1 MNIFYLSDDPQ
12 ICAEQHCDK
21 HVVKMCIEYAQLLS
35 TAHRVLDGEEYT
47 VIQNGRRLKRWKH
60 PNMWYDKSLML
71 ASHINHP
78 SNKWVR
84 ESHTNYWWL
93 CNLLHCL
100 LKEYTHRY
108 GKFHAVGRRVNTL
121 MQSPQNIPMDK
132 GFTPMPQ
139 CMPDDCKVENMPI
152 LAYQNFYMK
161 HKRPFCNWTKRPR
174 PIWFT

>member
-12 ICAEQHCDK
+12 LCAEQHCDK

-60 PNMWYDKSLML
+60 PNMWYDKDLML

-100 LKEYTHRY
+100 LNL
-108 GKFHAVGRRVNTL
+108 VVL
-121 MQSPQNIPMDK
+121 VI
-132 GFTPMPQ
+132 
-139 CMPDDCKVENMPI
+139 
-152 LAYQNFYMK
+152 
-161 HKRPFCNWTKRPR
+161 
-174 PIWFT
+174 

>member
-1 MNIFYLSDDPQ
+1 MTHSYVQSNTATS
-12 ICAEQHCDK
+12 
-21 HVVKMCIEYAQLLS
+21 MWSRCIEYAQLLS

-47 VIQNGRRLKRWKH
+47 VIQNGRRLKRWET
-60 PNMWYDKSLML
+60 PNQMYDKGLML

-84 ESHTNYWWL
+84 ESHKNYLWL

-121 MQSPQNIPMDK
+121 MHPPQNIPMDK
-132 GFTPMPQ
+132 HLCHNVCLMI
-139 CMPDDCKVENMPI
+139 V
-152 LAYQNFYMK
+152 
-161 HKRPFCNWTKRPR
+161 R
-174 PIWFT
+174 

>member
-12 ICAEQHCDK
+12 LCAEQHCDK

-60 PNMWYDKSLML
+60 PNQMYDKGLML

-84 ESHTNYWWL
+84 ESHKNYLWL
-93 CNLLHCL
+93 RSLLDKL
-100 LKEYTHRY
+100 LTEYTHRY
-108 GKFHAVGRRVNTL
+108 ERVHAVDKRSHL
-121 MQSPQNIPMDK
+121 FLYPPKNIEHK
-132 GFTPMPQ
+132 ELTPMPQ
-139 CMPDDCKVENMPI
+139 CMPDDCKVEHMPI

>member
-12 ICAEQHCDK
+12 LCAEQHCDK

-35 TAHRVLDGEEYT
+35 TAHRVLDGTEYT
-47 VIQNGRRLKRWKH
+47 VIQNGRRIKRWRLGFDF
-60 PNMWYDKSLML
+60 MDKNLML

-78 SNKWVR
+78 SNIWAR
-84 ESHTNYWWL
+84 ENHRNYRWL
-93 CNLLHCL
+93 FMLLKFL

-108 GKFHAVGRRVNTL
+108 GKTHAVERRLDYLNLFPT
-121 MQSPQNIPMDK
+121 NIDEN
-132 GFTPMPQ
+132 GTGTPMPQ
-139 CMPDDCKVENMPI
+139 CMPDDCKVEHMPI

>member
-47 VIQNGRRLKRWKH
+47 VIQNGRRIKRWKH
-60 PNMWYDKSLML
+60 PNEWYDKDLML

-84 ESHTNYWWL
+84 ENVANYVWL
-93 CNLLHCL
+93 YSLLDFL

-108 GKFHAVGRRVNTL
+108 GKVHAVQRRMSVLLTPPV
-121 MQSPQNIPMDK
+121 SI
-132 GFTPMPQ
+132 GFCLNCTPMPQ
-139 CMPDDCKVENMPI
+139 CMPDDCKVEHMSI